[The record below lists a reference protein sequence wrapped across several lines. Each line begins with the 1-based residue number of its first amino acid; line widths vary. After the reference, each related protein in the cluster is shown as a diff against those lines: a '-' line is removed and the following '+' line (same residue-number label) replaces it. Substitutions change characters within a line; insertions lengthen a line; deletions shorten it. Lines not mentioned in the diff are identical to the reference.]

1 MRNII
6 VLAAMRMTWIDFLGY
21 AASATV
27 LATFCMNTML
37 PLRVTAILSNILF
50 ASFGLWAHIYP
61 VMLLH
66 LILFPV
72 NALRLIQIRRLLRGT
87 LQKTDLSIES
97 ILPIMSHRRFRAG
110 ETLIRKGE
118 LADRLFYLERG
129 EAKVVEIGKVVSS
142 GSVLGEI
149 GVFAGDQRRM
159 ATVVCLTDCEIYEL
173 SQSKTKELYYQN
185 PAFGYAVLQIVIKR
199 LLEASGAP
207 SNGHSDAT
215 RIIRLSDVP
224 LRR

>member
-1 MRNII
+1 MK
-6 VLAAMRMTWIDFLGY
+6 WIDFLGY

-27 LATFCMNTML
+27 LATFCMNTMI
-37 PLRVTAILSNILF
+37 PLRVTAILSNVLF

-72 NALRLIQIRRLLRGT
+72 NALRLIQIRRLVQGT
-87 LQKTDLSIES
+87 LQRTDLSIES

-118 LADRLFYLERG
+118 LADRLFYLDRG
-129 EAKVVEIGKVVSS
+129 EAQVVEIGKTVSS

-149 GVFAGDQRRM
+149 GVFARDQLRT

-173 SQSKTKELYYQN
+173 SESKTKELYYQD
-185 PAFGYAVLQIVIKR
+185 PSFGYAVLQIVITR
-199 LLEASGAP
+199 LLENMNVP
-207 SNGHSDAT
+207 SQPVGPAT
-215 RIIRLSDVP
+215 VIPTLQGSSA
-224 LRR
+224 